1 MTVTRET
8 EPEHG
13 PARLQNVLECDAIFP
28 VLSHHPSRPSSLGFS
43 LPLFLSHGTVLHIG
57 VVG

>member
-8 EPEHG
+8 EPERG
-13 PARLQNVLECDAIFP
+13 PGRLQNRLKCDAMFP
-28 VLSHHPSRPSSLGFS
+28 DLSHPSRPSFLGFS
-43 LPLFLSHGTVLHIG
+43 LPLFLSHGTVLHSG

>member
-1 MTVTRET
+1 MTRET
-8 EPEHG
+8 ELERG
-13 PARLQNVLECDAIFP
+13 PGRLQNMLKCDAIFP
-28 VLSHHPSRPSSLGFS
+28 VLSHPSRPSFLGFS